1 MPVVLFFTIADADND
16 KSRIEI
22 PVDATDPLA
31 NIQLIVETAWD
42 IVQPLINGELISA
55 GFTVEADITAFTNP
69 VAAVIS
75 DVQEGA
81 EFVFRTAGG
90 FLKRL
95 TIPTFLE
102 TLFTNGGAGKE
113 VDTALPDVAAFNA
126 AMTGGFVNGA
136 VTVNPVDSRD
146 DDIAAFVE
154 GRQKWG
160 KNRR

>member
-1 MPVVLFFTIADADND
+1 MPVTIFFTIEDADAD

-31 NIQLIVETAWD
+31 NIQLVVETAWD
-42 IVQPLINGELISA
+42 VVQPLINGSLLTA

-69 VAAVIS
+69 VAAIIS

-81 EFVFRTAGG
+81 EFAFRTAGG
-90 FLKRL
+90 FLKKITL
-95 TIPTFLE
+95 PTFIE
-102 TLFTNGGAGKE
+102 TFFTGAGSGKE
-113 VDTALPDVAAFNA
+113 VDTTLPEVAAFSA
-126 AMTGGFVNGA
+126 MMTGGIVNGA

-146 DDIAAFVE
+146 DDLAAYVS
-154 GRQKWG
+154 GVQKFG